1 MSDDSDPPSATR
13 VYTLFI
19 LDSKT
24 RRAKSLPSTEDA
36 LNSRLQL
43 MTYHRL
49 LSELLSPSFDFI
61 SLWDR
66 LHLDPARLL
75 SDDFLESSGLTPT
88 AVRCLSDLC
97 VLWRNSVA
105 ALNIDRVAPTLEI
118 VYRYRPYAKRKAL
131 GSVKEAEES
140 AQASHR
146 VAGEVKNVVPDIETS
161 RRQEDLDLARAIAES
176 LKDHTNPGGNSKRVD
191 SIDTGRFGE
200 ARKLVSSLTE
210 PRAST
215 SSSTLREGPELAW
228 VSQKEAL
235 KREGPNAV
243 AAAVRNTPSGSKLTG
258 WSFYS
263 PCFWVAETE
272 CICRSI

>member
-1 MSDDSDPPSATR
+1 M
-13 VYTLFI
+13 FI

-66 LHLDPARLL
+66 LHLDPARLF
-75 SDDFLESSGLTPT
+75 SDAFLESSGLLPT

-118 VYRYRPYAKRKAL
+118 VYRYRPYTKRKAL
-131 GSVKEAEES
+131 DPVKEAEES
-140 AQASHR
+140 AQASIR
-146 VAGEVKNVVPDIETS
+146 VAEEVKNVVQDIETS

-176 LKDHTNPGGNSKRVD
+176 LKDHTNSGGHSKRAD
-191 SIDTGRFGE
+191 SIGTGRFGE

-210 PRAST
+210 PRASS
-215 SSSTLREGPELAW
+215 SSSTLREDPELAW
-228 VSQKEAL
+228 VAQKEML
-235 KREGPNAV
+235 KSDDSNAV
-243 AAAVRNTPSGSKLTG
+243 AAVVRNTSFGSKLTG
-258 WSFYS
+258 WSSYS